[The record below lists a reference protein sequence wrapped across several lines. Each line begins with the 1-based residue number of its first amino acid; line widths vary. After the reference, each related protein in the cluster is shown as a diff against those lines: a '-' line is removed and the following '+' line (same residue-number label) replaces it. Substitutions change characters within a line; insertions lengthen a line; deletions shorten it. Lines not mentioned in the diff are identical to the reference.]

1 MALFISAALF
11 FFNPIIPTWGFRS
24 RVAWQENRVA
34 SDFKHVSHGLVL
46 RTMVP
51 DPDRQTIQD
60 ALDRELVRRGIQ
72 KLWDGLKNTSPKVVT
87 ETDIPG
93 KGKRVKFAK
102 SKSISLGEAFQFM
115 QFYPLIYGEENEPTE
130 FDLPIAGE
138 IQKFKLANEKG
149 GTFSLKAIRKDGRE
163 VDLSDLQGAV
173 DELSDPNLKDALRNT
188 IETVSKTL
196 LEKKLNEQ
204 PDFIEELTKKDKTG
218 TITTQERD
226 DAFRATIDFFAGS
239 SIKRNQLAGLNPSD
253 WLKTTSP

>member
-1 MALFISAALF
+1 
-11 FFNPIIPTWGFRS
+11 
-24 RVAWQENRVA
+24 
-34 SDFKHVSHGLVL
+34 
-46 RTMVP
+46 MVP

-87 ETDIPG
+87 ETEIPG

-115 QFYPLIYGEENEPTE
+115 QFYPLIYGEEKEPTE

-204 PDFIEELTKKDKTG
+204 PDFIEELTKQDKTG

-253 WLKTTSP
+253 WLKTTNKALRETMEVLKKELSKKISNVHETKLKFEFTLSMLKTSQQAIDEWEN